1 MCRSRCPLRYGEVV
15 NVPSGH
21 GARMSPRTRPEWT
34 CRAALRAGGC
44 SLPRA
49 SLQPRRPSWPPTAAA
64 REEHVRRAI
73 GYVHRQGIRCR
84 RGADGARRAT
94 GSGGPTQRL
103 RHHDESHRISGQG
116 PHVSSGSVRSGL
128 GLPVPTGTITGTDQG
143 KSVRGWAQPNLV
155 RGIGNA
161 ADVSG
166 TFGATPFALFANLPV
181 DHPGSVTGTIGGHR
195 DHFEVSPTTQHW
207 NFPIVRLTGDYSG
220 PTDLLA
226 LIVGAIAY
234 FAA

>member
-1 MCRSRCPLRYGEVV
+1 MDEAGVDMWGGTLSRRMLIAQGPVATSAASLAACGSSPG
-15 NVPSGH
+15 
-21 GARMSPRTRPEWT
+21 GARSTTSSSPQHGLVDAEVDLAINPNDPSFIAGTVGGRALTALLAQQGQVVRPGSYT
-34 CRAALRAGGC
+34 TTTKL
-44 SLPRA
+44 
-49 SLQPRRPSWPPTAAA
+49 
-64 REEHVRRAI
+64 
-73 GYVHRQGIRCR
+73 
-84 RGADGARRAT
+84 T
-94 GSGGPTQRL
+94 GSVGKALTSPVGAFDL
-103 RHHDESHRISGQG
+103 ESGYLIRQ
-116 PHVSSGSVRSGL
+116 
-128 GLPVPTGTITGTDQG
+128 GTITGTDQG
-143 KSVRGWAQPNLV
+143 TSVRGRAQPNLV

-181 DHPGSVTGTIGGHR
+181 DHPGTVTGTIGGHR

-220 PTDLLA
+220 PIDLLA